1 MREQKI
7 TKITEIAT
15 RMRKQVLTMGYNVGN
30 LGAHFGSGLSIIDIT
45 ATLYGEIMRLDP
57 KNPLWEDRDRFIL
70 SKGHGSLG
78 YYTAL
83 GEAGFLSE
91 EDLNTFE
98 KNDGFLPGQPQM
110 DMSKGIEFSTG
121 SLGHGLSI
129 GIGIAL
135 VAKSKQKDFKTYVLM
150 GDGECNEGSVWE
162 AAMAA
167 SHYKLDNLVAI
178 IDKND
183 LQSDGCTADIMCMDN
198 WREKWEAFGW
208 EAIEVDGHDIAQL
221 YDAFSKSHTTGK
233 PLAVIAKTV
242 KGKGIS
248 FMENNNEWHHNH
260 LTKIQFDKAIEEIYA
275 NAKKEKAE

>member
-1 MREQKI
+1 MREKKI
-7 TKITEIAT
+7 AKITEIAT

-110 DMSKGIEFSTG
+110 DVSKGIEFSTG

-135 VAKSKQKDFKTYVLM
+135 VAKSKQKDFRTYVLM

-167 SHYKLDNLVAI
+167 AHYKLDNLVAI

-221 YDAFSKSHTTGK
+221 YDIFSKSHSNGK
-233 PLAVIAKTV
+233 PLAVIAKTI

-260 LTKIQFDKAIEEIYA
+260 LTKAQFDQALEEICV
-275 NAKKEKAE
+275 NAKKEIV